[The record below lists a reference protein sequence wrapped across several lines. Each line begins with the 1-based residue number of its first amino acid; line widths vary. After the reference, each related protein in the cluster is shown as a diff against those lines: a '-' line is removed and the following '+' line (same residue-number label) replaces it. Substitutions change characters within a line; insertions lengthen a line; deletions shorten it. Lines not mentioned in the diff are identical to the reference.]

1 MNIDGKYLP
10 FNQMTLEVFQSRML
24 LASSTPKFEGV
35 IMNTNAFFV
44 NKSAHKYPGFGF
56 SVTVQTMRKN
66 IIVLNSFINLVSKI
80 IWNLAMKNNFSN

>member
-35 IMNTNAFFV
+35 MMNTNAFFV
-44 NKSAHKYPGFGF
+44 NKSAHKYPGFGSNSPNNAEKYYCTKF
-56 SVTVQTMRKN
+56 VHKCGVQN
-66 IIVLNSFINLVSKI
+66 NLEFGYEK
-80 IWNLAMKNNFSN
+80 